1 MQRFNKATVAAV
13 ALALVA
19 GLEVARDS
27 LPIPEPVRP
36 YLALAIVVLGTAAT
50 YLVPNKSAA
59 PLDTSST
66 KS

>member
-27 LPIPEPVRP
+27 LPIPEAVRP

-50 YLVPNKSAA
+50 YLVPNKPAA
-59 PLDTSST
+59 EPTAGHRID
-66 KS
+66 